1 MRTACIFNIM
11 AQSAYI
17 IKKPRKFSRAI
28 VAIISV
34 AVLIAACLLF
44 YTFNVYPILKTLTEE
59 EVKSTTTVLMND
71 AVKSVIDK
79 NISYDKII
87 STERDGNGNI
97 ETMSVNMIFVNDIAR
112 NTALITQSRLK
123 SIGEIQVNMPLGTL
137 SGITFLS
144 GLGPRLS
151 VHCLPVGTVK
161 VFFKSDFKSVG
172 INNTLHTIEMISEAT
187 VNLVLP
193 GITQTMTVETQV
205 PLVNAVIVGRVPDT
219 YLNSD
224 KLDGML
230 NLVP

>member
-1 MRTACIFNIM
+1 M
-11 AQSAYI
+11 
-17 IKKPRKFSRAI
+17 
-28 VAIISV
+28 
-34 AVLIAACLLF
+34 
-44 YTFNVYPILKTLTEE
+44 
-59 EVKSTTTVLMND
+59 
-71 AVKSVIDK
+71 
-79 NISYDKII
+79 
-87 STERDGNGNI
+87 
-97 ETMSVNMIFVNDIAR
+97 
-112 NTALITQSRLK
+112 
-123 SIGEIQVNMPLGTL
+123 
-137 SGITFLS
+137 
-144 GLGPRLS
+144 
-151 VHCLPVGTVK
+151 PVGTVK